1 VYREEIALGE
11 KAVAALK
18 RQQAAYEERAT
29 VVATEWNAL
38 QAHVETLAARVT
50 GGVDATNPNAAAAAP
65 LEDPFLRRLVRAA
78 GGDEAVVAKKRARE
92 EREGTDA
99 GAAKRRGDKPPA
111 ADAASDDEDSDDE
124 DGAARDVGGL
134 DEDAKRAVD
143 ALRARAASVKSTLAK
158 VLDAVDAAN
167 ARQTGAA
174 GDDSV
179 SRDLERARAR
189 VAALDARAAADAEQL
204 ERFRE
209 QTTKQRKRNE
219 ELGKKLEDSVA
230 DVEML
235 RRQLRMARSDAG
247 QIEGLPPMATA
258 HSAKAAAA
266 VAVSA
271 AAGGGK
277 DAGKDA
283 SAAAGAAAGA
293 ADGEGAPA
301 AAAAAAA
308 GADAEALSKL
318 QGLVYELEGRLKAST
333 SHLDA
338 ASSKCAAL
346 EGEARGLRDRLAS
359 ESAVTS
365 SRPFAA
371 LEARLRE
378 TRDESARF
386 RRAASDLQRDADAL
400 RADLR
405 ASTALASRATESERR
420 AALAEARVGDAEA
433 RARAALDER
442 DRAALELRGVG
453 ETASKRRLEEERAA
467 LIEKLREE
475 NAGLRQKHAQAMKQ
489 RAELDA
495 LKLAS
500 AKARADAEAARAE
513 AAGAAAALAAAKKN
527 AANAGSGTKGDDDAD
542 ALTTRVSELQEQLN
556 SARREAS
563 AASARASAS
572 DAALEEKNAESEA
585 FMAEMEAI
593 GAAYEEA
600 ASENA
605 RLMEKMAERDES
617 STKALAE
624 KNQAQMAARR
634 LRDENA
640 GMQAAVAHERG
651 AAQAATLRAQ
661 QIEAAARE
669 ASDELA
675 RAREEKAELARRS
688 EEQTKTL
695 TQLRDTS
702 ESRREALAAAERRAD
717 ALAQVAAE
725 DARKVAEA
733 ERARETCEETCA
745 GLRRRCDKLAR
756 RGGSADEYKE
766 EIDAYKSM
774 LRCSVCNDRPKGV
787 VITRCFH
794 MFCND
799 CIATRLENRDR
810 KCPGCGLMFSAS
822 DVKSIF
828 F

>member
-1 VYREEIALGE
+1 MYREEIALGE

-18 RQQAAYEERAT
+18 RQQAAYEERVT

-50 GGVDATNPNAAAAAP
+50 GGVDATNPNAAPAAP
-65 LEDPFLRRLVRAA
+65 VEDPFLRRLVRAA

-92 EREGTDA
+92 EREGADA

-111 ADAASDDEDSDDE
+111 ADAASASDSDDE

-134 DEDAKRAVD
+134 DEDATRAVD

-167 ARQTGAA
+167 ARQTGAPAA

-219 ELGKKLEDSVA
+219 ELGKKLEDSTA

-283 SAAAGAAAGA
+283 SAAAGASAGA
-293 ADGEGAPA
+293 AVLEGAPA
-301 AAAAAAA
+301 AAGGAAA

-405 ASTALASRATESERR
+405 ASAALASRATESERR

-433 RARAALDER
+433 RAR
-442 DRAALELRGVG
+442 G
-453 ETASKRRLEEERAA
+453 
-467 LIEKLREE
+467 
-475 NAGLRQKHAQAMKQ
+475 
-489 RAELDA
+489 
-495 LKLAS
+495 
-500 AKARADAEAARAE
+500 
-513 AAGAAAALAAAKKN
+513 
-527 AANAGSGTKGDDDAD
+527 
-542 ALTTRVSELQEQLN
+542 
-556 SARREAS
+556 ARR
-563 AASARASAS
+563 ARPRR
-572 DAALEEKNAESEA
+572 
-585 FMAEMEAI
+585 
-593 GAAYEEA
+593 
-600 ASENA
+600 A
-605 RLMEKMAERDES
+605 R
-617 STKALAE
+617 
-624 KNQAQMAARR
+624 AARR
-634 LRDENA
+634 R
-640 GMQAAVAHERG
+640 
-651 AAQAATLRAQ
+651 
-661 QIEAAARE
+661 
-669 ASDELA
+669 
-675 RAREEKAELARRS
+675 
-688 EEQTKTL
+688 
-695 TQLRDTS
+695 
-702 ESRREALAAAERRAD
+702 
-717 ALAQVAAE
+717 
-725 DARKVAEA
+725 
-733 ERARETCEETCA
+733 
-745 GLRRRCDKLAR
+745 
-756 RGGSADEYKE
+756 
-766 EIDAYKSM
+766 
-774 LRCSVCNDRPKGV
+774 
-787 VITRCFH
+787 
-794 MFCND
+794 
-799 CIATRLENRDR
+799 RDR
-810 KCPGCGLMFSAS
+810 Q
-822 DVKSIF
+822 
-828 F
+828 

>member
-1 VYREEIALGE
+1 MYREEIALGE

-283 SAAAGAAAGA
+283 SAAAGA
-293 ADGEGAPA
+293 
-301 AAAAAAA
+301 
-308 GADAEALSKL
+308 DAEALSKL
-318 QGLVYELEGRLKAST
+318 QGLVHELEGRLKAST

-405 ASTALASRATESERR
+405 ASAALASRATESERR

-745 GLRRRCDKLAR
+745 GLRRRCEKLAR

>member
-1 VYREEIALGE
+1 MYREEIALGE

-283 SAAAGAAAGA
+283 SAAAGA
-293 ADGEGAPA
+293 
-301 AAAAAAA
+301 
-308 GADAEALSKL
+308 DAEALSKL
-318 QGLVYELEGRLKAST
+318 QGLVHELEGRLKAST

-542 ALTTRVSELQEQLN
+542 ALSTRVSELQEQLN

-745 GLRRRCDKLAR
+745 GLRRRCEKLAR

>member
-50 GGVDATNPNAAAAAP
+50 GGVDATNPNAAPAAP

-92 EREGTDA
+92 EREGADA

-283 SAAAGAAAGA
+283 SAAAGA
-293 ADGEGAPA
+293 
-301 AAAAAAA
+301 
-308 GADAEALSKL
+308 DAEALSKL

-338 ASSKCAAL
+338 ASNKCAAL

-513 AAGAAAALAAAKKN
+513 AADAAAALAAAKQN
-527 AANAGSGTKGDDDAD
+527 AHQKANAGSGTKGDDDAD
-542 ALTTRVSELQEQLN
+542 ALSTRVSELQEQLN

-745 GLRRRCDKLAR
+745 GLRRRCEKLAR